1 MAARGRRG
9 AAERCGRGGAAR
21 RHGGAVLAR
30 RLGLVV
36 ALGVEVEGSRVRRG
50 QLKAGTRVWAC
61 VPEME
66 GRGDLGEVSGFA
78 VAPARRGRETADRW
92 GRPGS
97 GSRGTRAT
105 HRRGRVEADVWG
117 RAGSEGRSAHAV
129 LSARGWAAAVG
140 RAGQAAR
147 GGKGGVS
154 WARGVGPGR
163 WDGPR
168 LGPGRGLGCC
178 WVRAGF
184 GFLFSGFLSPF

>member
-1 MAARGRRG
+1 MEQR
-9 AAERCGRGGAAR
+9 GRGGAAR

-36 ALGVEVEGSRVRRG
+36 ALGVEGEGSRVRRG

-66 GRGDLGEVSGFA
+66 GRGDLSEVSGLA
-78 VAPARRGRETADRW
+78 VLPARRGRETADRW

-117 RAGSEGRSAHAV
+117 RVGSEGRSAHAA
-129 LSARGWAAAVG
+129 LSERGWAAAAG
-140 RAGQAAR
+140 RAVKR
-147 GGKGGVS
+147 GFGPSAGSEGES
-154 WARGVGPGR
+154 WAALGRAEGKERGRRPGPA
-163 WDGPR
+163 WV
-168 LGPGRGLGCC
+168 LGLG
-178 WVRAGF
+178 WLV
-184 GFLFSGFLSPF
+184 

>member
-1 MAARGRRG
+1 MVWRVR
-9 AAERCGRGGAAR
+9 
-21 RHGGAVLAR
+21 
-30 RLGLVV
+30 
-36 ALGVEVEGSRVRRG
+36 ALGVRRG
-50 QLKAGTRVWAC
+50 QLKAGTGVWAC

-97 GSRGTRAT
+97 GSRGTRAK

-147 GGKGGVS
+147 GGKRGVS

>member
-1 MAARGRRG
+1 M
-9 AAERCGRGGAAR
+9 
-21 RHGGAVLAR
+21 
-30 RLGLVV
+30 
-36 ALGVEVEGSRVRRG
+36 ALGVEGEGSRVRRG

-147 GGKGGVS
+147 GGKRGVS
-154 WARGVGPGR
+154 WARGVGPGC

-168 LGPGRGLGCC
+168 LAGLSAGVV
-178 WVRAGF
+178 WAGF
-184 GFLFSGFLSPF
+184 GLSLFFLFLSKF